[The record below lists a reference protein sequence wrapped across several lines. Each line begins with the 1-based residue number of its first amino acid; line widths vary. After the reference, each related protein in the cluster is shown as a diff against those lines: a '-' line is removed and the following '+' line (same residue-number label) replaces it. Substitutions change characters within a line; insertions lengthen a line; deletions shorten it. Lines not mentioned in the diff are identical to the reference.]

1 MDSDPDQPDEQQAK
15 PGSTPASPAM
25 DTVMDTA
32 METASSS
39 PSTSATQTP
48 QSSPEQHAA
57 KPVVND
63 IPSDCPKVVLEY
75 LPRRRGRSWLFRFEE
90 GVLMKQSYDTR
101 SSECAAMQYVRQH
114 APSVP
119 VPEVYESDFDDPRV
133 GRIFM
138 EEISGDTL
146 EKVWPSLDTT
156 QKELACRDIWD
167 MIMTMRQLPR
177 PHDIPAEECLYTTV
191 DGSPLYPQGGLTGN
205 EVAPLRKDQHDTDD
219 ALRAFILKR
228 YRENWGPEPNMEED
242 FPRSETAVF
251 THGDIHPRNIMA
263 GADGRVTSLLDF
275 ENAGFLPDYWEDVG
289 MFMRPFEEWDRDWAD
304 TMMRTKPAEWDF
316 EAQRAVCTVA
326 RRVLHF

>member
-1 MDSDPDQPDEQQAK
+1 MSTTTATTTAITLQTVDDATDEHSNKRIVSQLPFK
-15 PGSTPASPAM
+15 MLREIMP
-25 DTVMDTA
+25 
-32 METASSS
+32 
-39 PSTSATQTP
+39 
-48 QSSPEQHAA
+48 H
-57 KPVVND
+57 
-63 IPSDCPKVVLEY
+63 
-75 LPRRRGRSWLFRFEE
+75 LPRRKGRSWLFQYED
-90 GVLMKQSYDTR
+90 GMLVKISYDTR
-101 SSECAAMQYVRQH
+101 SGESAAMEYVRQL

-119 VPEVYESDFDDPRV
+119 VPEVHFTDFTNPEY
-133 GRIFM
+133 GLIFM
-138 EEISGDTL
+138 EEVPGETL
-146 EKVWPSLDTT
+146 EKVWPGLSSS
-156 QKELACRDIWD
+156 QKEQTCRDIWD

-177 PHDIPAEECLYTTV
+177 PQDIPAGECLYTTV

-228 YRENWGPEPNMEED
+228 YRENWGPEPNMEDD